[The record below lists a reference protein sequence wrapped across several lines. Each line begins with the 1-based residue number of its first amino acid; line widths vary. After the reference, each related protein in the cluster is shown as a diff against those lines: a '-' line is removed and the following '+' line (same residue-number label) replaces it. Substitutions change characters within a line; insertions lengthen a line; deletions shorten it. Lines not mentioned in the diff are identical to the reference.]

1 MLHHLDDTLKNLLE
15 KKLPSDW
22 ENKVTYS
29 FDLPV
34 EVKIDANKD
43 AAINL
48 FLYDVRDNLE
58 WRTSA
63 YSVARKYQSI
73 PNNQVRVTKLPPK
86 FVDIS
91 YLITTFAND
100 KVNHIGNKVQQEHSL
115 LGEVMKV
122 LLLFPQIPEE
132 DLHEKLQGH
141 DLPVYT
147 AFMHQNGTKTLGEYW
162 QAMGGKPKAV
172 LNLTVTMPVPM
183 NLEEEEEELPIVKK
197 ETVIVGGILPCYND
211 RRIVIEEKNDSGKE
225 QKEEATEKE

>member
-1 MLHHLDDTLKNLLE
+1 MLEDLDDTLKFLL
-15 KKLPSDW
+15 KKELPKRW
-22 ENKVTYS
+22 KRKVTFS

-34 EVKIDANKD
+34 EVKIDATD
-43 AAINL
+43 LAAINL

-58 WRTSA
+58 LRTSA
-63 YSVARKYQSI
+63 YSVARQYQSV

-91 YLITTFAND
+91 YLITTFAHDEANNIGE
-100 KVNHIGNKVQQEHSL
+100 KVEQEHSL

-132 DLHEKLQGH
+132 YLKGSLQGY

-183 NLEEEEEELPIVKK
+183 NLEEEEEELPIIK
-197 ETVIVGGILPCYND
+197 EKPVIVGGLLPYYND

-225 QKEEATEKE
+225 EKEEATGKE